1 MLGAT
6 ITLGPDSTPES
17 VETLADSCKILV
29 SNLPPGTSIE
39 DVRLLVHS
47 FGGIPREDS
56 LRTTEYSSIIVEF
69 PDPTKARLALEA
81 LHGQTPGV
89 RMIVASL
96 KASAESRFRVPSER
110 PTLKVSWPKPSLTGW
125 SHYPTIKKAKEEANR
140 LNGVVLKGRAIAVD
154 FCSHDKRQK
163 ENFAIKFSN
172 LHPETNKADIEQ
184 LCEGHTLITLGD
196 GPTYRGNP
204 TDKVKEEIR
213 NFGENEFDKLPDVE
227 QSSTSTAF
235 ITFATGDIA
244 SEVVDKLRC
253 RQLEFLGDEPLDI
266 KQVYFSRYRVK
277 GRVFDLLKNE
287 IDRLREKDEGYT
299 LQYNENHDAF
309 FIRLS
314 ASSKKQAAFVVANA
328 ELCILLR
335 GEIAQF
341 EGGIVWDDYFET
353 SSCEKAL
360 QQRKMD
366 AIIPDKVGRCIRI
379 FGSKGDQATAKE
391 SLLKLLSKVRAAH
404 HEFDVPRGAIYP
416 LVNGQFQMLLKTSQ
430 GKVGSGMNKFSFDVV
445 HPKIIVRGTAEDLT
459 KVKTFVDS
467 LDLSPATYKRGVC
480 EICYQKPDE
489 PIRLSCRHSYCKS
502 CLRMS
507 VTFVGHAPLQCMAYP
522 KLDNGNT
529 QRCSSYV
536 PYTIIHDLLSTLPE
550 EEDRLLRST
559 LLTYLQNSDKFFTC
573 PSIGCE
579 TILRTGPP
587 SWNILCSR
595 CRTEICS
602 FCKTLGHIGI
612 SCADM
617 DAL

>member
-1 MLGAT
+1 MT
-6 ITLGPDSTPES
+6 FGPDSTPES
-17 VETLADSCKILV
+17 VETLADSCKLLV
-29 SNLPPGTSIE
+29 SNLPPETSME

-47 FGGIPREDS
+47 FGGKPRENS
-56 LRTTEYSSIIVEF
+56 LRTTEYSTTVIVEF
-69 PDPTKARLALEA
+69 PDATKARLALEA
-81 LHGQTPGV
+81 LHRQTPGV

-96 KASAESRFRVPSER
+96 KATAEPRFRVPSER

-125 SHYPTIKKAKEEANR
+125 SHYPTIKMAKQEADR
-140 LNGVVLKGRAIAVD
+140 LHGVVLKGRAIHVEV
-154 FCSHDKRQK
+154 CSHDKRQK

-172 LHPETNKADIEQ
+172 LHPETNKGDIEQ
-184 LCEGHTLITLGD
+184 LCDGHTLVTLGD
-196 GPTYRGNP
+196 GPTYKGNP
-204 TDKVKEEIR
+204 TEKVKGEIR
-213 NFGENEFDKLPDVE
+213 NFGEYEYDKLPDIE

-235 ITFATGDIA
+235 ITFATDDIA
-244 SEVVDKLRC
+244 SEVVDKLRS
-253 RQLEFLGDEPLDI
+253 RPLEFLGDQPLDI
-266 KQVYFSRYRVK
+266 KQVYFSHYRVK
-277 GRVFDLLKNE
+277 RRVFDLLKHE
-287 IDRLREKDEGYT
+287 IDRLQEKDDGYT
-299 LQYNENHDAF
+299 LQYNENYDAF
-309 FIRLS
+309 CIRLS
-314 ASSKKQAAFVVANA
+314 AFSKKQAAFVNANA
-328 ELCILLR
+328 ELCHLLR

-341 EGGIVWDDYFET
+341 EGGTVWDDYFET

-360 QQRKMD
+360 QQKTD
-366 AIIPDKVGRCIRI
+366 AIIPDKIGRCIRI
-379 FGSKGDQATAKE
+379 FGSKGDQTTAKA
-391 SLLKLLSKVRAAH
+391 SFSKLLLKVRAAH

-416 LVNGQFQMLLKTSQ
+416 LVNGHFQTLLKTSQ
-430 GKVGSGMNKFSFDVV
+430 GKIGSRMNKFSFDVV
-445 HPKIIVRGTAEDLT
+445 RSKIIVRGTAEDLT

-507 VTFVGHAPLQCMAYP
+507 VIFTGHAPLQCIAYP
-522 KLDNGNT
+522 QLDNVNT

-536 PYTIIHDLLSTLPE
+536 PYTIIHDLLSTLPA

-559 LLTYLQNSDKFFTC
+559 LLTYVQNSDDFFTC

-587 SWNILCSR
+587 SWSLLCSR

-617 DAL
+617 RE